1 MTTIPQRFTSNMS
14 KRVRKGKIFIDYLRN
29 ARGATAIAAYSTRAK
44 PGAPVSVPIAWDEL
58 SKELPSDYFTVMNVP
73 ARLKRL
79 RNDPWEAYGRSAR
92 RVTAEMGQRL
102 KAR

>member
-1 MTTIPQRFTSNMS
+1 
-14 KRVRKGKIFIDYLRN
+14 
-29 ARGATAIAAYSTRAK
+29 
-44 PGAPVSVPIAWDEL
+44 VPIAWDEL

-102 KAR
+102 KAG

>member
-1 MTTIPQRFTSNMS
+1 
-14 KRVRKGKIFIDYLRN
+14 
-29 ARGATAIAAYSTRAK
+29 
-44 PGAPVSVPIAWDEL
+44 VPIEWDEL
-58 SKELPSDYFTVMNVP
+58 SKDLPSDYFTVMNVP